1 MRRPKR
7 RRAGCKNH
15 KENDVKAHRAALLGL
30 GLATL
35 ISGPALADGFNK
47 CTTVPK
53 ASWKPQADAEALAK
67 AAGYEVRRSK
77 IEGTCYE
84 VYGVKDGK
92 LFELFYSP
100 ADLKL
105 MHTKAK

>member
-1 MRRPKR
+1 M
-7 RRAGCKNH
+7 
-15 KENDVKAHRAALLGL
+15 KAHLGASLGL
-30 GLATL
+30 GLAL
-35 ISGPALADGFNK
+35 ILSSAAPSLADGFTK

-53 ASWKPQADAEALAK
+53 ASWKPASEAEALAK

-92 LFELFYSP
+92 LYELFYSP

>member
-1 MRRPKR
+1 M
-7 RRAGCKNH
+7 
-15 KENDVKAHRAALLGL
+15 KAHFGAWLGL
-30 GLATL
+30 GLVLAL
-35 ISGPALADGFNK
+35 MSSGASLADGFDK

-53 ASWKPQADAEALAK
+53 ASWKPQTDAEALAK
-67 AAGYEVRRSK
+67 QAGYEVRRSK